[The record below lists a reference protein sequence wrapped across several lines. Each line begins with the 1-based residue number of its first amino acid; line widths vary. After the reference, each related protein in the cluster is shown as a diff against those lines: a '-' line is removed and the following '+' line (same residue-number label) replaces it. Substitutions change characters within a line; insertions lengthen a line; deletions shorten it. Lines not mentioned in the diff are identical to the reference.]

1 MWLIPLLTLL
11 GLIPGRGDGSL
22 LVSRVTYD
30 EAVVLF
36 ADKAMTAPKVEVVL
50 QSGSK
55 RKGKLV
61 QADSDGL
68 TLKGKPPMD
77 WRTVRSV
84 RVLGVN
90 ASKSRLA
97 NGAVGGMFAGLAT
110 GVAVAVHVDGAGGE
124 IWGPAILGAG
134 VGGAYLGTHVASR
147 GQDTLYILRSTPS
160 ELKSDRV
167 GDAGE
172 QEVFGD
178 QRRDY

>member
-1 MWLIPLLTLL
+1 MWLIPLLALL

-36 ADKAMTAPKVEVVL
+36 ADRAMTAPKVEVVL
-50 QSGSK
+50 HSGPK

-61 QADSDGL
+61 QADSAGL
-68 TLKGKPPMD
+68 TLKGKPPMG
-77 WRTVRSV
+77 WKTVRSI

-97 NGAVGGMFAGLAT
+97 HGAVGGMLSGLTA
-110 GVAVAVHVDGAGGE
+110 GVALAVELDGRGGE

-147 GQDTLYILRSTPS
+147 GQDTLYILRSNPS
-160 ELKSDRV
+160 DLKSDRV

-172 QEVFGD
+172 QEVP
-178 QRRDY
+178 RY